1 MNIWYCDSPDLWKL
15 NHLSK
20 NTIAEMLGIAFIEAG
35 EDYLKATMPVDR
47 RTHQPFGLLHGGASA
62 VLAETLGSVGSYLCV
77 DPEKKTTVGLEINCN
92 HIRSVKSGMVTGTAK
107 PVHIGGKTQVWEI
120 RIEDET
126 GNLICIS
133 RLTVAVLSK

>member
-1 MNIWYCDSPDLWKL
+1 MNIWYFGSPDLSEL

-20 NTIAEMLGIAFIEAG
+20 NTIAETLGITFVEVG
-35 EDYLKATMPVDR
+35 EDYLKATMPVDH

-77 DPEKKTTVGLEINCN
+77 DSEKRATVGLEINCN
-92 HIRSVKSGMVTGTAK
+92 HIRSVKSGIVTGTAK

-120 RIEDET
+120 RIEDEM
-126 GNLICIS
+126 GKLICIS